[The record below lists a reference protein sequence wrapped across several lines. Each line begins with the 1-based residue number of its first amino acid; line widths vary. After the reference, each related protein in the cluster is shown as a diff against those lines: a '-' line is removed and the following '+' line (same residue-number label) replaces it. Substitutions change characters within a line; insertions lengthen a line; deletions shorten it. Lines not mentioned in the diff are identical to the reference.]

1 METSHTNKP
10 FNRVGD
16 PESPEHIPN
25 YIVAGQPNR
34 PDILSNKIIL
44 TPVAPGN
51 QRGSIWGERQLTRKE
66 WTADVDFRASGPEH
80 ASGNLN
86 IWLAKDGR
94 SMIGANSVYT
104 IGKFEGLVLVIDQH
118 GNTGGM
124 LRGFLND
131 GSIDYSRSQSV
142 DSLAFGN
149 CFFSYRNLGR
159 PAQVKF
165 SQSSQGLKVE
175 VDGKRC
181 FESDKIGIPEGY
193 TFGITA
199 ATPENPDSFEIFK
212 MAVLSDEVDPRHKQ
226 EQQQQHNQQGQSE
239 NNQQQHYGS
248 LHQQPPTSNA
258 NNHES
263 RSQQP
268 PEGADDAFKNVIPDA
283 NPDVFQTS
291 KTQFQDLH
299 NRLQST
305 MHQLSAIYRTVNSH
319 QERTEGLHTDLRDL
333 LHTLRTD
340 MDSKMERID
349 AIDRNIRDLQHN
361 FNQMRD
367 DLISRIQNNDNSVR
381 GYLTD
386 HHRTLSQTV
395 SQTASDNV
403 PPGHGRL
410 IFIILGSQ
418 VVLVFGYIVYKRRKG
433 NFPKKYL

>member
-1 METSHTNKP
+1 M
-10 FNRVGD
+10 
-16 PESPEHIPN
+16 
-25 YIVAGQPNR
+25 
-34 PDILSNKIIL
+34 
-44 TPVAPGN
+44 APGH
-51 QRGSIWGERQLTRKE
+51 QRGSIWGERQLNRKE

-165 SQSSQGLKVE
+165 SQGSQGLKVE

-181 FESDKIGIPEGY
+181 FDSDKIGIPEGY

-226 EQQQQHNQQGQSE
+226 DSHQQQQQHDPQQDQ
-239 NNQQQHYGS
+239 QQQHYGS
-248 LHQQPPTSNA
+248 LHAQPPTSNA

-263 RSQQP
+263 RSHAA
-268 PEGADDAFKNVIPDA
+268 EGADDAAFENVIPDA
-283 NPDVFQTS
+283 NADVFQTS

-299 NRLQST
+299 NRLQAT

-319 QERTEGLHTDLRDL
+319 QDRTESLHTDLRDL
-333 LHTLRTD
+333 LHSLRTD

-367 DLISRIQNNDNSVR
+367 DLISRIQSNDHSVK
-381 GYLTD
+381 GYLSD

-395 SQTASDNV
+395 NDNV